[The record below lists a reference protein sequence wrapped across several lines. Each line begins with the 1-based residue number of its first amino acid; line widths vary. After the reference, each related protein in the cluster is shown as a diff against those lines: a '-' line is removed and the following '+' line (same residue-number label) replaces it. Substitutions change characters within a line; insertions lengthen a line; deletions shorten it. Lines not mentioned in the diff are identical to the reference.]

1 MALNPSTLR
10 HIAFKATLLLG
21 LLMIGLV
28 DEGASAS
35 SARTE
40 VTKPSPGP
48 AAIELLIETENGSF
62 NRVVYFPW
70 DSIDLTLEAQAAVLE
85 IASEV
90 SNLENPAISI
100 TAQSGDE
107 LLAFE
112 RINAIARGLEM
123 EGFSSARLFTWSEVD
138 MLTPRQL

>member
-1 MALNPSTLR
+1 MALTPSTLK
-10 HIAFKATLLLG
+10 HIAFKATLLVG

-35 SARTE
+35 SARAE

-48 AAIELLIETENGSF
+48 ATIELLIETESGSF

-90 SNLENPAISI
+90 SSLENPAISI
-100 TAQSGDE
+100 TAQDGDE

-112 RINAIARGLEM
+112 RINAVARGLEM

>member
-35 SARTE
+35 SARAE
-40 VTKPSPGP
+40 VTKASPGP

-70 DSIDLTLEAQAAVLE
+70 DSIDLTPEAQVAVLE